1 MCIFAIRLGNPTLLS
16 YFQHFAPPLPPGRGG
31 GGWPGEGTAP
41 DRARGA
47 GKSVPGAP
55 TAWQPPAPSARLLRR
70 GGPVPQRAECGSG
83 KRAKCSVRSAP
94 LARPSASLRG
104 ALVGVGGRGT
114 LPHGLRISCVRGGAG
129 WAGLS
134 SVRNAGKGAKRP
146 PKYLKSNWFYK

>member
-16 YFQHFAPPLPPGRGG
+16 YFQHFAPPPPSRPGRGWLAG
-31 GGWPGEGTAP
+31 GGDSPRP
-41 DRARGA
+41 RARG
-47 GKSVPGAP
+47 GEVCPG
-55 TAWQPPAPSARLLRR
+55 
-70 GGPVPQRAECGSG
+70 RAHGVATSRA
-83 KRAKCSVRSAP
+83 KRATFAARRPRPAEGRMRQRKTREVLVRSAP

>member
-1 MCIFAIRLGNPTLLS
+1 MVFSGSLRQLDAFIVFPT
-16 YFQHFAPPLPPGRGG
+16 FAPPTPPPPFPPGRGG

-83 KRAKCSVRSAP
+83 KRAKCSFAPLRSLGLRPRSAE
-94 LARPSASLRG
+94 LWLEW
-104 ALVGVGGRGT
+104 
-114 LPHGLRISCVRGGAG
+114 GGAARSPTG
-129 WAGLS
+129 
-134 SVRNAGKGAKRP
+134 
-146 PKYLKSNWFYK
+146 